1 MSQKFPISQTRAF
14 RTLATLF
21 GGRHGVITLD
31 DATVQIRFGLMFRAE
46 VPRSAV
52 LDAKRWTGRVG
63 GWGAHGRHGRWLV
76 NGSSRGIVQIQ
87 LNSTQRGSMTGLPVK
102 VTELLVSVEDPNG
115 LVAALGT
122 QDGQTSRTG
131 R

>member
-1 MSQKFPISQTRAF
+1 MSQKFPISQTPAF

-21 GGRHGVITLD
+21 GGRHGMVTLD
-31 DATVQIRFGLMFRAE
+31 DATVRVRFGVMFRVE

-52 LDAKRWTGRVG
+52 RDAKRWTGRVG
-63 GWGAHGRHGRWLV
+63 GWGAHGRRGRWLV

-87 LNSTQRGSMTGLPVK
+87 FNSTQRGSMTGLPVK
-102 VTELLVSVEDPNG
+102 VAELLVSVEDPYG

-122 QDGQTSRTG
+122 PNG
-131 R
+131 